1 MEGLLHLGE
10 GMTEKQH
17 SLGEGGPPG
26 TGELQQPTKPVR
38 ELVKIESNLKLL
50 KIALMISILHADAGE
65 DLSCISRLLN
75 FLFH

>member
-38 ELVKIESNLKLL
+38 ELVKLLL

-75 FLFH
+75 FIFH